1 MPSCN
6 LWPPHTFWQ
15 PPTSCLT
22 TTYKDLLS
30 RLLLFVISPSCYS
43 LSHILLFLIFS
54 GRHLLTVCAKDNF
67 ERIDTTEISQN
78 SLSTAALEAY
88 AFVIR
93 FIFAN
98 WCSIPVKVY
107 VVAMP
112 NLLLSASV
120 TLWLISKKER
130 KKFEILKDVGN
141 IEGAQ
146 MRKQWITRWQSRYW
160 RWTEW
165 SSYQLNDLDLSSRHP
180 PTNHDT
186 TS

>member
-1 MPSCN
+1 MVKINGPNVKLLALQKVMLKREMTNRLVESCHP
-6 LWPPHTFWQ
+6 LICDHRTLFDSPP
-15 PPTSCLT
+15 PSCLT

-78 SLSTAALEAY
+78 SLSNAALEAY

-98 WCSIPVKVY
+98 WWSIPGKVY
-107 VVAMP
+107 VGAMP

-120 TLWLISKKER
+120 TLWLISKK
-130 KKFEILKDVGN
+130 
-141 IEGAQ
+141 
-146 MRKQWITRWQSRYW
+146 
-160 RWTEW
+160 
-165 SSYQLNDLDLSSRHP
+165 
-180 PTNHDT
+180 
-186 TS
+186 